1 MLRVSQ
7 RGFGGGGHEI
17 VKAGG
22 DHKFIAPVDK
32 KMVAFSNLKGTTPQE
47 IEFVNAYRHH
57 NDLPLYQ

>member
-1 MLRVSQ
+1 MQKISQSSVGQTGMLRVSE

-32 KMVAFSNLKGTTPQE
+32 KMVAFSNLKGTTP
-47 IEFVNAYRHH
+47 
-57 NDLPLYQ
+57 